1 MRKQRENTQMD
12 AKKAEALA
20 ALSSARTLTEA
31 AQLAGISRTTLWAYL
46 KDKQFNDELQAFQ
59 TMRAWLRA
67 DQMEAARAEAL
78 EALRPSRYSARPS
91 GPPMARSRPTSER
104 RCAVQTRI
112 YSATSGTNVRIG
124 ANLCFVYPL
133 RLRTVLNYGRLYLG
147 KKNAT
152 Y

>member
-1 MRKQRENTQMD
+1 MRKQRENPQMD

-67 DQMEAARAEAL
+67 DQMEALRAIMTDPEAPAASRVNAAQQIL
-78 EALRPSRYSARPS
+78 REAQRATDGAITANERTALR
-91 GPPMARSRPTSER
+91 
-104 RCAVQTRI
+104 CANANIFR
-112 YSATSGTNVRIG
+112 NVWD
-124 ANLCFVYPL
+124 
-133 RLRTVLNYGRLYLG
+133 
-147 KKNAT
+147 
-152 Y
+152 